1 MTTAMKT
8 RDMSLV
14 DPVRRGEPVRAPQ
27 GLDDGGFVMVALLVG
42 IAVSAVWMAALLP
55 SWAQQETREREA
67 ELIFRGEQYAR
78 AIYLYRQKNNQLP
91 PPNIDTLVSQRY
103 LRKKY
108 LDPMTGKDFLAI
120 GGAAP
125 AAGRGGP
132 GVGTP
137 AAGPGPAGLTGV
149 RSTSNETSIVLYRNQ
164 QTYSQF
170 PFDWTAEAQRSGMG
184 PAVAPGGRGR
194 EGPGTPGR
202 GGNLERGGVLAPR
215 RGGAGPG
222 RGSPAA
228 PGLGGRGPDAGPGR
242 GAPGGPA
249 AGRGR

>member
-1 MTTAMKT
+1 
-8 RDMSLV
+8 
-14 DPVRRGEPVRAPQ
+14 
-27 GLDDGGFVMVALLVG
+27 MVALLIGV
-42 IAVSAVWMAALLP
+42 AVSAVWMAALLP

-91 PPNIDTLVSQRY
+91 PPNIETLVSQRY

-108 LDPMTGKDFLAI
+108 LDPITGKDFLAI

-149 RSTSNETSIVLYRNQ
+149 RSTSNDTSIVLYRNQ

-170 PFDWTAEAQRSGMG
+170 PFDWTAEVQRSGVG
-184 PAVAPGGRGR
+184 PGLVVPDGRGR
-194 EGPGTPGR
+194 AAPGAPGRGVTPGR
-202 GGNLERGGVLAPR
+202 GGIVA
-215 RGGAGPG
+215 PG
-222 RGSPAA
+222 RGGLAPGRGAPGA
-228 PGLGGRGPDAGPGR
+228 PGLGGRGSDAGPGR
-242 GAPGGPA
+242 GAPAGPVT
-249 AGRGR
+249 GRGR